1 MLSFLGWFILRIYI
15 LLFLLFYIQITYNMV
30 KFLGFAISLFLI
42 VIIFL
47 RIPQE
52 NVGLASFATKSNLL
66 GSPSSA
72 QRSLNILTG
81 FGILIYLLV
90 AAILDAGIWHQ

>member
-1 MLSFLGWFILRIYI
+1 MFKLIGAL
-15 LLFLLFYIQITYNMV
+15 
-30 KFLGFAISLFLI
+30 ISLFLI
-42 VIIFL
+42 IIIFL

-72 QRSLNILTG
+72 KRFLNILTAICIVIY
-81 FGILIYLLV
+81 FGIATYLNL
-90 AAILDAGIWHQ
+90 LNN

>member
-1 MLSFLGWFILRIYI
+1 MLKLIGYSVSI
-15 LLFLLFYIQITYNMV
+15 
-30 KFLGFAISLFLI
+30 FLI

-72 QRSLNILTG
+72 QRSLNFLTAL
-81 FGILIYLLV
+81 GILVYLAV
-90 AAILDAGIWHQ
+90 ATVLNAEM

>member
-1 MLSFLGWFILRIYI
+1 MLKILSI
-15 LLFLLFYIQITYNMV
+15 F
-30 KFLGFAISLFLI
+30 ISLFLI
-42 VIIFL
+42 IIIFL

-72 QRSLNILTG
+72 QRFLNILT
-81 FGILIYLLV
+81 FVGIFIYLGI
-90 AAILDAGIWHQ
+90 AIQINLLNNQI

>member
-1 MLSFLGWFILRIYI
+1 MLKLIGAF
-15 LLFLLFYIQITYNMV
+15 
-30 KFLGFAISLFLI
+30 ISLSLI
-42 VIIFL
+42 LIIFL

-72 QRSLNILTG
+72 QRFLNILTG
-81 FGILIYLLV
+81 ICILTYFGIAIQLNLV
-90 AAILDAGIWHQ
+90 NN

>member
-1 MLSFLGWFILRIYI
+1 MLKLIGAFISFL
-15 LLFLLFYIQITYNMV
+15 
-30 KFLGFAISLFLI
+30 LI
-42 VIIFL
+42 FIIFL

-72 QRSLNILTG
+72 QRFLNILTG
-81 FGILIYLLV
+81 IGILAYFGIAIQLNLLKN
-90 AAILDAGIWHQ
+90 